1 MGELSGIGGGVQGEK
16 LASDQGVHDTPEPA
30 AEPAAEPTPTDT
42 KSDGGEVEPKKEAPK
57 GYATDVEDVFADG
70 SKGDIPVFDVSPEEF
85 NNNMKMTR
93 RRLRFKQ
100 GSKAAEYM
108 RKTKY
113 TRPFWIRNTKDG
125 YMRKISRQ

>member
-16 LASDQGVHDTPEPA
+16 LASDQGVHDTPNKTVEPA
-30 AEPAAEPTPTDT
+30 SEPTPTDT
-42 KSDGGEVEPKKEAPK
+42 KGSGGEVKTKEAPK
-57 GYATDVEDVFADG
+57 GYATDVEDIFADG

-85 NNNMKMTR
+85 NDNMKMDR
-93 RRLRFKQ
+93 RRLRFKK

-108 RKTKY
+108 RKTQY
-113 TRPFWIRNTKDG
+113 NRPFWIRNTKDG